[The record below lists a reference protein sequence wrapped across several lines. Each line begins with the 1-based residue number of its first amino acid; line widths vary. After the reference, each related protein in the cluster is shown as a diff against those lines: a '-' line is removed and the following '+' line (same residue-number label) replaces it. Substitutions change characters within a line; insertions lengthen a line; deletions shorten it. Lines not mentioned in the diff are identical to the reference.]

1 MELEK
6 CPYCGGH
13 PKIIR
18 VGDDRQLFAAICS
31 GCYKTPVKNHEARL
45 TETGAGLIWN
55 VKSCEVVGKKASWHD
70 RIFEFLFGGSM

>member
-18 VGDDRQLFAAICS
+18 VGDDKQLFVAICS
-31 GCYKTPVKNHEARL
+31 ECHKTPVNYNEARL
-45 TETGAGLIWN
+45 TETGAGIIWN
-55 VKSCEVVGKKASWHD
+55 IGARELMIKEDIS
-70 RIFEFLFGGSM
+70 GGNY

>member
-1 MELEK
+1 MKLEK

-18 VGDDRQLFAAICS
+18 VGDDRQFFIAICS
-31 GCYKTPVKNHEARL
+31 ECYKTPVKNHEARL

-55 VKSCEVVGKKASWHD
+55 VRSCEVVGKNANRYD
-70 RIFEFLFGGSM
+70 EIFECLFGRFM